1 MTKPKEPF
9 EEPGT
14 WIFRE
19 IPRDVMWRAKAAAAI
34 QGKSVKGLVL
44 ELMEE
49 HLRKMESKGLLPKGK
64 VG

>member
-1 MTKPKEPF
+1 
-9 EEPGT
+9 
-14 WIFRE
+14 
-19 IPRDVMWRAKAAAAI
+19 MWRAKAAAAI